1 VASSGIRRKVDD
13 LGRVVIPASIR
24 RSLGIRE
31 GDAVEVTVDGE
42 RVILAKPRDACVFCG
57 REDEGLE
64 TFRGRLLCR
73 ECLGGLGVLDERA
86 RAAEEVRQAAF
97 PPGAAPA
104 PETAT
109 PGTTPPLAP
118 TPPTPAPAPI
128 PTPPRPAAATSTA
141 SATTASATTEGGTA
155 PRPVRAVREP
165 QDRPAGPVDGDA
177 WARAR
182 ARGDDQPPPRR
193 RPPQDPASTT
203 AW

>member
-73 ECLGGLGVLDERA
+73 ECLGALGVLDERA

-97 PPGAAPA
+97 PPGTAPA
-104 PETAT
+104 PAALTSR
-109 PGTTPPLAP
+109 PPAP
-118 TPPTPAPAPI
+118 PAGPPPEAPAPAP
-128 PTPPRPAAATSTA
+128 PATRPRPAAAAATSPA
-141 SATTASATTEGGTA
+141 ADGGTA

-165 QDRPAGPVDGDA
+165 ADRPAGPVDGDA